1 MNIIWNCL
9 VVAGIIN
16 ERGEILTDNID
27 STKLEEILTPEISQ
41 YKHRVSFLL
50 KKCVNREK
58 HIKVPNFL
66 KKFVERH
73 LSSWIR
79 SAINALLMA
88 PGQSYVVDYKKSGS
102 KADRNASIIIL
113 DNDTGADQGS
123 SQWDEALHQFLQLK
137 HGCKLSMQSL
147 KAVFVS
153 NVTYFKMYKLL
164 YGLTGTLGSE
174 RERNLLKDIHN
185 VAFVTIPTA
194 KPKQFEEYEPIISGG
209 YRTWRKNITT
219 EVCKLINE
227 EKRSVLIICDT
238 INDAESIKDTLKGMF
253 PTQLHTYTRD
263 YQEFDIVEGCKQLQ
277 QGQIIIATNLAGR
290 GTDIRITD
298 ALKQSGGLH
307 VILTYLPE
315 NIRIEE
321 QAFGRAARSGDK
333 GSGQLIIMVSSQR
346 QYRRSKIIELKK
358 TRDENELYR
367 ISDIKTY
374 YEKTIKAEE
383 ICFDEFKQVYE
394 KHRKSLEAVDVPSEV
409 TTILLQNCLDQWS
422 FWLDEH
428 SRYMENIMQECDE
441 RGVPTLV
448 QTFVSKLS
456 GFESGKCVKDAVR
469 ISYFKSQK
477 WKDWVEGN
485 PMQMI
490 KLANY
495 LSGTNLKK
503 CRMTEDELLEYAFDI
518 FETNQENGVTH
529 YGIINYGMLL
539 ADETAMSLYDDV
551 IKIEPQFSE
560 AAHYY
565 RAYTLMKSIEQ
576 EETLQSEENKKK
588 YKDFKKHL
596 REAIRLFEDHH
607 AFALQAAIITN
618 NLKGNNVWHD
628 EYQAQKDTI
637 AKLYQT
643 FIRSI
648 EDIFGHAVSHNTFVT
663 DEIKEN
669 VAEHIFMQL
678 IEKGVISR
686 PKVRKT
692 ISEQQLR
699 MIHNDYGVS
708 IEVLKKFLSENAGLI
723 VEEEFIKAC
732 KENIPLP
739 SREEFWQL
747 LIDQKV
753 LNSIK
758 KYAIVDKAKLEALDP
773 SLKDALDG
781 KIADKTFVTETIEPT
796 PGQIVLYREELSLRS
811 TENNDSET
819 NTIVPYVIFEKEY
832 FVSLIGKEKFEM
844 MVKKDIIRCNE
855 MANVDRDMIASC
867 KFSSFDSISVE
878 DIVLRANI
886 AQVEAELIMEEL
898 INREV
903 LERKGECFV
912 LNESFSGSEEELLP
926 SYPLYEDTIRDL
938 LSSCFAYRL
947 ALNHI
952 EEQLEKDDQ
961 ILHMPLKCNCY
972 PQFFQDLITHDI
984 IRPPKWSKVK
994 EDKFLE
1000 ILNEVFNSL
1009 KCYTEV
1015 NNWLKKLLHIS
1026 TEDSKRLFEDLFLTS
1041 LDRMGDAKITDVNL
1055 SERINKSKGF
1065 APLNQAKELLQYDMR
1080 KTIEQ
1085 LCMQLDLFFK
1095 TETKS
1100 HVESVL
1106 GQIKPSIIGL
1116 KVPSINL
1123 KSIREAGNTIE
1134 KNFGTIEEE
1143 KLLTLNGLANHIEVV
1158 DKNSTN
1164 STLSKWIV
1172 LGIGIAQTV
1181 VGLTAGA
1188 LSFVGSAL
1196 ISEGIN
1202 DILYA
1207 LSSFT
1212 TGYFSWQNYMEQK
1225 YKSMLVTAY
1234 TSGIKAYVK
1243 LSGML
1248 SRYVS
1253 NINGFLGNLMKRYNY
1268 VFKNTTSK
1276 ILAQLNK
1283 SSLMKYINVQIESL
1297 QYLVRLVEKS
1307 LTHTLFDVILIQ
1319 NIIRRIKTEETK
1331 TTVEKK
1337 TTLEVKPH
1345 HSNNVDTQGLFNSII
1360 TELLQQIMSK
1370 FDNHIVFQNL
1380 RIIYNE
1386 LGEQQAQILVH
1397 EIPDFAS
1404 IDWKVYTSAV
1414 KQITCILSKEVTSD
1428 IKNSI
1433 KETKTK
1439 ENLTNVSTKWVWN
1452 NCAEEI
1458 EKLSSTV
1465 ETFLDSLDTK
1475 IQEKSKTMVQR
1486 ASLTQNVQPNVR
1498 SFEQFRADV
1507 IKEWKMQL
1515 SNHLDTIILQPLI
1528 KPLFDDAL
1536 FGVTQTNKRLLH
1548 NYNDGRLTRK
1558 LRKDRLKQDYHEKL
1572 KQIMSKTKS
1581 PTLFAAIIRE
1591 NVPMD
1596 LTCVAACT
1604 SPVYMLLKRLGI
1616 DVKGIVIT
1624 VQGENGIEET
1634 FHSGATEGENV
1645 RNVTLQLRNNHFIF
1659 SENQLDVP
1667 DNNCLYAA
1675 LVDAIPELINIEAR
1689 TFREKIANAIE
1700 NDPKVQHLIRQGWHR
1715 YPIMKY
1721 NAIGG
1726 RAPKRTGDKLN
1737 KKKKTNKRSESN
1749 DASERAFEDTYLSEV
1764 AMEYVNYMP
1773 PENCPT
1779 ARSPNLHLFLRF
1791 TFYPVGFAALLQ
1803 AVGRTYN
1810 HTLEQMVANGASNCF
1825 DNSNVVP
1832 GGFIHRAHRVRC
1844 IVDPFS
1850 PENVK
1855 KINNKKVNRT
1865 NEERKENLKPI
1876 HRKALEII
1884 EKYAGSR
1891 ENVLKDANR
1900 FDKIGG
1906 WIDRTQFEL
1915 IALFFNSFDFS
1926 KDPTNDDIN
1935 ELQKWVE
1942 DIVNRFLDY
1951 FESHKHQ
1958 YDETMIAEIER
1969 VTQRLLYLDYKELF
1983 MYGKFIFHH
1992 IIEFISKLGGPGDL
2006 DGGGT

>member
-886 AQVEAELIMEEL
+886 AQVEAELIMQEL
-898 INREV
+898 INRAV
-903 LERKGECFV
+903 LEREGESFV
-912 LNESFSGSEEELLP
+912 LNENFRGSEEELLP
-926 SYPLYEDTIRDL
+926 SYPLYEDTIRGL

-952 EEQLEKDDQ
+952 KEQLESDSSADNPMLR
-961 ILHMPLKCNCY
+961 IELKCN
-972 PQFFQDLITHDI
+972 PHLQFFQDLINQNI
-984 IRPPKWSKVK
+984 IRPYIVNKA
-994 EDKFLE
+994 DCNE
-1000 ILNEVFNSL
+1000 ILNEIFYLNKNYLVVERWFR
-1009 KCYTEV
+1009 KM
-1015 NNWLKKLLHIS
+1015 LHIS
-1026 TEDSKRLFEDLFLTS
+1026 KPD
-1041 LDRMGDAKITDVNL
+1041 
-1055 SERINKSKGF
+1055 SERFLNNVYRFASGVDTFNWLDYLNPANLNPFGNEMNEISRFIKMLFFVRNKISGISF
-1065 APLNQAKELLQYDMR
+1065 IPTNQAKELMQYDMR
-1080 KTIEQ
+1080 RTIE
-1085 LCMQLDLFFK
+1085 LLFVQLDEFYK
-1095 TETKS
+1095 KESKS

-1106 GQIKPSIIGL
+1106 GPIKSSLIGL
-1116 KVPSINL
+1116 KVAGIYFKP
-1123 KSIREAGNTIE
+1123 IREAGQLIE
-1134 KNFGTIEEE
+1134 NNFGTIEEE
-1143 KLLTLNGLANHIEVV
+1143 QLFTLNGLQHLLQVMEKKWSMEMLLNVGKVV
-1158 DKNSTN
+1158 
-1164 STLSKWIV
+1164 LIGVAQIV
-1172 LGIGIAQTV
+1172 AAAILEIYS
-1181 VGLTAGA
+1181 AGA
-1188 LSFVGSAL
+1188 LTHVASGL
-1196 ISEGIN
+1196 INEGVN
-1202 DILYA
+1202 DIMYA
-1207 LSSFT
+1207 VNSFNS
-1212 TGYFSWQNYMEQK
+1212 GYFSWQDYRKEK
-1225 YKSMLVTAY
+1225 IKSVIFTAI
-1234 TSGIKAYVK
+1234 TAGVGAYA
-1243 LSGML
+1243 
-1248 SRYVS
+1248 SRGTKVS
-1253 NINGFLGNLMKRYNY
+1253 RIANKVAGPGLMKDGKVISELTGKAMWNEITGKRVIREFTKRIVMKTAQGFAHSAASIMVDKFTDDYLQALINSI
-1268 VFKNTTSK
+1268 VAD
-1276 ILAQLNK
+1276 ILSQ
-1283 SSLMKYINVQIESL
+1283 VP
-1297 QYLVRLVEKS
+1297 
-1307 LTHTLFDVILIQ
+1307 
-1319 NIIRRIKTEETK
+1319 
-1331 TTVEKK
+1331 TTV
-1337 TTLEVKPH
+1337 
-1345 HSNNVDTQGLFNSII
+1345 
-1360 TELLQQIMSK
+1360 
-1370 FDNHIVFQNL
+1370 DNHKISQNL
-1380 RIIYNE
+1380 RRIYDE
-1386 LGEQQAQILVH
+1386 LGEQQARRLILQLS
-1397 EIPDFAS
+1397 PFAS
-1404 IDWKVYTSAV
+1404 NDWGACISLAKQFTSSLSQGFASAMQKTQNNGNV
-1414 KQITCILSKEVTSD
+1414 MKLLSNISTAWIWIERVIEIGKMMYVVGTHLDDLDEQINKKFETMLQ
-1428 IKNSI
+1428 NS
-1433 KETKTK
+1433 
-1439 ENLTNVSTKWVWN
+1439 
-1452 NCAEEI
+1452 
-1458 EKLSSTV
+1458 SS
-1465 ETFLDSLDTK
+1465 
-1475 IQEKSKTMVQR
+1475 
-1486 ASLTQNVQPNVR
+1486 NVQPNE
-1498 SFEQFRADV
+1498 SNFEQFRDEI
-1507 IKEWKMQL
+1507 IKQWKSQL
-1515 SNHLDTIILQPLI
+1515 SEHVGKIISQNLV
-1528 KPLFDDAL
+1528 KPLLNDAL
-1536 FGVTQTNKRLLH
+1536 LRVGRFIKRIPHNIKRIALKRKMKRLKKKYDKAV
-1548 NYNDGRLTRK
+1548 NAPNVTDEI
-1558 LRKDRLKQDYHEKL
+1558 KDSLKEDYHNKL
-1572 KQIMSKTKS
+1572 KKIMCKTKS
-1581 PTLFAAIIRE
+1581 PTLLSNIIE
-1591 NVPMD
+1591 EGVPMD
-1596 LTCVAACT
+1596 LTCAAACA
-1604 SPVYMLLKRLGI
+1604 PLVHELLKKMKI
-1616 DVKGIVIT
+1616 NVKGIVLT
-1624 VQGENGIEET
+1624 VQGDKGIEQT
-1634 FHSGATEGENV
+1634 FCSGSTKGENV
-1645 RNVTLQLRNNHFIF
+1645 REIVLQLKDNHFTF
-1659 SENQLDVP
+1659 SDNQLDVGN
-1667 DNNCLYAA
+1667 NNCLFAGMS
-1675 LVDAIPELINIEAR
+1675 DAIPELSSIKPEE
-1689 TFREKIANAIE
+1689 FRKQIANTIRTAPEI
-1700 NDPKVQHLIRQGWHR
+1700 QHRIRQGWHR
-1715 YPIMKY
+1715 F
-1721 NAIGG
+1721 AIKQYDAVGG
-1726 RAPKRTGDKLN
+1726 KSAS
-1737 KKKKTNKRSESN
+1737 NKRISLKKVSRELSPN
-1749 DASERAFEDTYLSEV
+1749 RAIENKDIASLLDKFEGYI
-1764 AMEYVNYMP
+1764 P
-1773 PENCPT
+1773 PKNCPDAVNPDSHLYSRMT
-1779 ARSPNLHLFLRF
+1779 IYSFELAGAAQAIKEELKIEFEEIINL
-1791 TFYPVGFAALLQ
+1791 
-1803 AVGRTYN
+1803 
-1810 HTLEQMVANGASNCF
+1810 EKGASNTK
-1825 DNSNVVP
+1825 DDLPVIP
-1832 GGFIHRAHRVRC
+1832 GGDIHRAHTLRGTINEDGKLKEHPEILEAVRQYMARC
-1844 IVDPFS
+1844 EYVPKEANQYRNVPKYVDNNQMFS
-1850 PENVK
+1850 
-1855 KINNKKVNRT
+1855 VNG
-1865 NEERKENLKPI
+1865 I
-1876 HRKALEII
+1876 
-1884 EKYAGSR
+1884 
-1891 ENVLKDANR
+1891 AN
-1900 FDKIGG
+1900 
-1906 WIDRTQFEL
+1906 TH
-1915 IALFFNSFDFS
+1915 DFS
-1926 KDPTNDDIN
+1926 KPPTDDNILITKTHLQN
-1935 ELQKWVE
+1935 EITAFHTHLTRNEKKYDNSSLQLG
-1942 DIVNRFLDY
+1942 N
-1951 FESHKHQ
+1951 
-1958 YDETMIAEIER
+1958 
-1969 VTQRLLYLDYKELF
+1969 RLLTNLSNTVKSRNDLKLNYESGQFGYYK
-1983 MYGKFIFHH
+1983 MKS
-1992 IIEFISKLGGPGDL
+1992 IIEAYRKNTKEVSDL
-2006 DGGGT
+2006 NRRQ